1 MRRMAEA
8 RRGQADTGT
17 PPPVREAVVE
27 QTAVAASPRTVG
39 KAVTL
44 RSVLVCLLLL
54 PVNAYWVV
62 QMEIVRY
69 SAHPTTISLFFNTIF
84 ILLCLTLLNRGVRR
98 FAPRAALNRGELL
111 LVYAVL
117 SVGSCVAG

>member
-1 MRRMAEA
+1 MDRPSQSA
-8 RRGQADTGT
+8 RTESLR
-17 PPPVREAVVE
+17 
-27 QTAVAASPRTVG
+27 G

-44 RSVLVCLLLL
+44 RSVLLCLLLL

-84 ILLCLTLLNRGVRR
+84 ILLCLTLLNRMVARV
-98 FAPRAALNRGELL
+98 APRAALQRGELL
-111 LVYAVL
+111 LVYSVL
-117 SVGSCVAG
+117 SIGSCVAGHDMLQVFVPMLTYSFKHATAS